1 MALRVNLPERCLLYL
16 LDRAG
21 ARGDDS
27 DAEKLAQAS
36 IAEALHAR
44 QAHVSRAMRRVCA
57 RGCAKI
63 VKIHVRGRGK
73 RRLAYMLTSKGLRE
87 ARELRQRLEDAVVNV
102 IDLEGSERECRIR
115 DVYAL
120 LPRRP
125 RISDLITNLE
135 DGCLDLRR
143 FIAWQGRMYGG
154 KVYDVR
160 ETLAVP
166 HFSGRAEMLSRLDEF
181 LEDPRSRGFQLVG
194 LPGVGKTALASR
206 WAAGLKG
213 RVHVF
218 WRCIRTETAAS
229 DLLRDLADALRSAGK
244 PALSEYL
251 RRPTEDGRDL
261 SLDLVNRDLSGLHI
275 LLVIDNAH
283 LARADIAQLLR
294 GLLVVEPAPAGPKVL
309 LVARERVHFCTAEDR
324 ALGRLWEEEL
334 AELQRPE
341 ASAML
346 TAMGVAADRR
356 DTILERCGG
365 HPLSL
370 ELAANEAMPLEAIK
384 RTSAARVAQDVLPR
398 LSPEVRDTLALAAM
412 FEGPIPLDTLGGH
425 ASELLRLCLL
435 REEDGG
441 GASVHD
447 VVREAAL
454 QGVPPDRLAALHLS
468 VGDFYTRS
476 RDPADILRAGRH
488 LVAGGAIREALEL
501 VAGRGQDVVDAGL
514 AESLLSLL
522 DRLAWT
528 SREGRLSHMILLL
541 RGNAL
546 FALGRWVEAAREYER
561 GSSTDEPGM
570 AAEALLGQ
578 GKAEV
583 QRRSPLALQHLTAA
597 QEQLEKTGSLRLLAE
612 AQYWIGG
619 VHEDAGRLDEA
630 RDAFEKGRSI
640 AFSIGDRQWEGLCR
654 YGIGRV
660 FHLRND
666 EEREAV
672 EELEALRLLEL
683 EGYRLQV
690 AKVCTALGGA
700 LTALGRRDEAEEFI
714 MRGITEARKTGA
726 LSILASSL
734 YNLASLRQR
743 DGNMKEAI
751 PLLDEALD
759 LHERSEKFDEAAWC
773 AAWIA
778 SGEWINGHIERGDSY
793 MARATQL
800 LSRTGEPALR
810 VKALQNF
817 ARASLQAGRRDD
829 ADRHFHRAIA
839 EAREAGLESMAA
851 DLTNERETVN

>member
-1 MALRVNLPERCLLYL
+1 MAFRVNLPERCLLYL

-27 DAEKLAQAS
+27 DAEKLAQVS

-44 QAHVSRAMRRVCA
+44 QAHISRAMRRLCA

-87 ARELRQRLEDAVVNV
+87 ARELRQRFEDAIVDV

-143 FIAWQGRMYGG
+143 FIAWQGWMYGG

-160 ETLAVP
+160 ETLATP
-166 HFSGRAEMLSRLDEF
+166 HFSGRTEMLSRLDEF
-181 LEDPRSRGFQLVG
+181 LENPRSRGFLLVG

-218 WRCIRTETAAS
+218 WRCIRPETAAS

-244 PALSEYL
+244 PALSEFM
-251 RRPTEDGRDL
+251 RRPSEDGRDL

-294 GLLVVEPAPAGPKVL
+294 GLLVIEPAPAGPKVL
-309 LVARERVHFCTAEDR
+309 LVARERVQFCTAEDR
-324 ALGRLWEEEL
+324 ALGRVREEEL
-334 AELQRPE
+334 ADLQRPE

-370 ELAANEAMPLEAIK
+370 ELAANEAMPLEAIR

-412 FEGPIPLDTLGGH
+412 FEGAVPLDTLGGH

-468 VGDFYTRS
+468 VGDFYRRS

-488 LVAGGAIREALEL
+488 LVAGGAIQEAQEL
-501 VAGRGQDVVDAGL
+501 VADRGQDVVDAGL

-528 SREGRLSHMILLL
+528 SREGRLGHMILLL
-541 RGNAL
+541 RANAL
-546 FALGRWVEAAREYER
+546 FSLGRWVEAAREYER
-561 GSSTDEPGM
+561 CSSADEPGV

-597 QEQLEKTGSLRLLAE
+597 QEQLEKMGSLRLLAE
-612 AQYWIGG
+612 AQYWVGG

-640 AFSIGDRQWEGLCR
+640 AFSIGDRRWEGLCR

-660 FHLRND
+660 QSLKRN
-666 EEREAV
+666 EEGAAIEKQ
-672 EELEALRLLEL
+672 EALRLLEREGCRL
-683 EGYRLQV
+683 EV
-690 AKVCTALGGA
+690 AKVCTALGGT
-700 LTALGRRDEAEEFI
+700 LLSLDRKEEAEAFI
-714 MRGITEARKTGA
+714 ARAVSEARATGA
-726 LSILASSL
+726 VGILASSL
-734 YNLASLRQR
+734 YNLASLRHKAGR
-743 DGNMKEAI
+743 MKEAT
-751 PLLDEALD
+751 PLLEEALS
-759 LHERSEKFDEAAWC
+759 LYEQLEKFDEAAWC

-778 SGEWINGHIERGDSY
+778 SEDWLEGRSSRGDAYSS
-793 MARATQL
+793 RADRL
-800 LSRTGEPALR
+800 LSRTSEPALR
-810 VKALQNF
+810 VQVLRNF
-817 ARASLQAGRRDD
+817 ARAALRAGRKDD
-829 ADRHFHRAIA
+829 ASRRLSQAIA
-839 EAREAGLESMAA
+839 EAQAAKLESLML
-851 DLTNERETVN
+851 DLTTELESVN